1 MDSAYI
7 LNRRPFRDNRFIVDL
22 LTQESGRITCVARV
36 AKKRG
41 KIMKGALEPF
51 RRLGVAWVGKGQMP
65 TLMVAEEQRRYL
77 IQPKDLCKAL
87 YFNELILKL
96 IPLFAPA
103 NDVFA
108 AYQVSLHRLTAVV
121 DERTLMQC
129 EFGLL
134 DVLGYSFGD
143 DLQHQLGKPIE
154 AKCYYRYSANSGLQL
169 YEKYQQGV
177 PISGALLIK
186 WQQSEQGQVDQ
197 HEYFAENEYD
207 QLRQFLNCFIDTL
220 LVGKPLK
227 SRKLVFL

>member
-22 LTQESGRITCVARV
+22 LTQESGRMTCIARV

-41 KIMKGALEPF
+41 KIMKGVLEPF
-51 RRLGVAWVGKGQMP
+51 RRLGVAWTGKGHMP
-65 TLMVAEEQRRYL
+65 TLTVVEEQRRYL
-77 IQPKDLCKAL
+77 IQPQDLCKAL

-103 NDVFA
+103 NDVFTV
-108 AYQVSLHRLTAVV
+108 YQVSLRRLTAIV

-143 DLQHQLGKPIE
+143 DLEHQLGKPVE
-154 AKCYYRYSANSGLQL
+154 ANGYYRYSANSGLQF
-169 YEKYQQGV
+169 YEKYQEGV
-177 PISGALLIK
+177 PISGTLLMK
-186 WQQSEQGQVDQ
+186 WLKSEQGGQ
-197 HEYFAENEYD
+197 HEYFAENEYY
-207 QLRQFLNCFIDTL
+207 QLRQFLNRFIDTL

-227 SRKLVFL
+227 SRKLMFL

>member
-22 LTQESGRITCVARV
+22 LTQESGRMTCVARV

-41 KIMKGALEPF
+41 KIMKGTLEPF
-51 RRLGVAWVGKGQMP
+51 RRLGVAWTGKAQMP
-65 TLMVAEEQRRYL
+65 TLTVAEEQRRYL
-77 IQPKDLCKAL
+77 IQSQDLCKAL

-103 NDVFA
+103 NDVFT
-108 AYQVSLHRLTAVV
+108 AYQVGLHRLAAIV

-129 EFGLL
+129 EFALL

-143 DLQHQLGKPIE
+143 ELEHQLGKSVE
-154 AKCYYRYSANSGLQL
+154 ANRYYRYSANSGLQS
-169 YEKYQQGV
+169 YEQYQEGV

-186 WQQSEQGQVDQ
+186 WQQSEQGEQ
-197 HEYFAENEYD
+197 HEYFSENEYY
-207 QLRQFLNCFIDTL
+207 QLRQFLNRFIDTL

>member
-22 LTQESGRITCVARV
+22 LTQKSGRMTCVARV

-41 KIMKGALEPF
+41 KIMKGTLEPF
-51 RRLGVAWVGKGQMP
+51 RRLGVAWAGKGQMP
-65 TLMVAEEQRRYL
+65 ILTVAEEQRRYL
-77 IQPKDLCKAL
+77 IQSQDLCKAL

-96 IPLFAPA
+96 VPLFAPA
-103 NDVFA
+103 NDVFT
-108 AYQVSLHRLTAVV
+108 AYQVGLHRLTTII

-129 EFGLL
+129 EFALL

-143 DLQHQLGKPIE
+143 ELEHQLGKSVE
-154 AKCYYRYSANSGLQL
+154 ANRYYRYSANSGLRL
-169 YEKYQQGV
+169 YEQYQEGV

-186 WQQSEQGQVDQ
+186 WQQSEQGEQ
-197 HEYFAENEYD
+197 HEYFSENEYY
-207 QLRQFLNCFIDTL
+207 QLRQFLNRFIDTL